1 MAKVRIMS
9 NCRASALCDHST
21 LRWVML
27 HTAAKFVVRV
37 SVRVR
42 VGVRV
47 EELRTGVASIEVRY
61 AIGFG

>member
-1 MAKVRIMS
+1 MAKVRG
-9 NCRASALCDHST
+9 
-21 LRWVML
+21 LRWFML

>member
-1 MAKVRIMS
+1 MAFVTYYLLRGQ
-9 NCRASALCDHST
+9 ST

-27 HTAAKFVVRV
+27 QPAAKFVVSV

-47 EELRTGVASIEVRY
+47 EELRTGVPSIEVRY

>member
-1 MAKVRIMS
+1 
-9 NCRASALCDHST
+9 
-21 LRWVML
+21 ML
-27 HTAAKFVVRV
+27 QPAAKFVVSV

-47 EELRTGVASIEVRY
+47 EELRTGVPSIEVRY